1 MTIHSSSIPLRIG
14 TRGSPLALAQAH
26 EVRACL
32 SASFAELSAPEAIQI
47 VILKTTGDRVLNR
60 PLSEIGGKGLF
71 TKEIDDAQL
80 NGDIDLAVHSVKDV
94 PAVLPDGIIMPCV
107 LPREDPRDAFL
118 SLGVKTLA
126 DLPHGAIIGTSSLRR
141 AAQVLLFRPDL
152 HIVPLRGNVHTRLRK
167 LEEGAINATM
177 LAVAGLRRL
186 GLSEYARF
194 PLDPE
199 IMLPAVAQGA
209 IGVACRS
216 TDDRARHY
224 LAGINDPVS
233 MVRITAERAF
243 LAVLDGSCRTPI
255 AALATV
261 GLDGRLSLRAQIICP
276 DGTRFYETVHTDES
290 TRAERLG
297 HDVGMELLDRAGPG
311 FFDCR

>member
-1 MTIHSSSIPLRIG
+1 MTLHSSSIPLRIG

-32 SASFAELSAPEAIQI
+32 GACFAKLSSPEAVQI

-80 NGDIDLAVHSVKDV
+80 NGDIDLAVHSLKDV
-94 PAVLPDGIIMPCV
+94 PTVLPEGIIMPCV

-118 SLGVKTLA
+118 SLGAKTLA
-126 DLPHGAIIGTSSLRR
+126 DLPHGAVVGTSSLRR

-152 HIVPLRGNVHTRLRK
+152 RIVALRGNVHTRLRK
-167 LEEGAINATM
+167 LEDGVIDATM

-186 GLSEYARF
+186 GLSDYARF
-194 PLDPE
+194 PLDPA

-216 TDDRARHY
+216 TDERARHY
-224 LAGINDPVS
+224 LAGINDPLSLIRV
-233 MVRITAERAF
+233 TAERAF
-243 LAVLDGSCRTPI
+243 LAILDGSCRTPI

-261 GLDGRLSLRAQIICP
+261 GDDGTLTLRGQIISP
-276 DGTRFYETVHTDES
+276 DGTRSYETVHTGES
-290 TRAERLG
+290 GRAGEIG
-297 HDVGMELLDRAGPG
+297 HDAGLELLNRAGPG
-311 FFDCR
+311 FFADR